1 VQKALRIDG
10 YADADWAGDA
20 TTRKSTSGFIFTAAG
35 AAISWRSQAQR
46 CVALSTAEAE
56 LIALTE
62 SVKEAAW
69 LAKLATGLKIE
80 ARPLAIHEDNQ
91 AAIALSR
98 DVKFSEKT
106 KHMAVRWFYVTEMAS
121 NGVVKITYVATAE
134 QLSDFLTKAQ
144 GPTQFVVSRHRI
156 GVVEIINFTKK
167 AHAV

>member
-1 VQKALRIDG
+1 MQEALCILG

-35 AAISWRSQAQR
+35 AAIAWRSQAQR

-62 SVKEAAW
+62 GVKEAAW
-69 LAKLATGLKIE
+69 LAKLGADLGIE
-80 ARPLAIHEDNQ
+80 ARPLIVHEDNQ

-98 DVKFSEKT
+98 DIKFSEKT
-106 KHMAVRWFYVTEMAS
+106 KHMQVRWFYVSEMAS

-156 GVVEIINFTKK
+156 GVVEIINFKKK